1 MYGSSMEQKLVLIG
15 VDFDNTI
22 VCYDRLFHQLALERG
37 WIPPE
42 LEVDK
47 SSVRNYL
54 RGVDREDDWTL
65 LQGIAYG
72 SRIDEAAAFPG
83 VESFF
88 ARCHSQ
94 QIPVCIVS
102 HKTRHPYRGPSF
114 DLHEAARG
122 WLKAHQFLGNSSMDL
137 SEELVFLEETKQ
149 AKLARIAAAG
159 CTHFIDD
166 LPEFLLEEDF
176 PAGVHRILFDPVEQY
191 SPPPDLLRF
200 TSWQS
205 LKAHF
210 FPEEER

>member
-1 MYGSSMEQKLVLIG
+1 MLIG

-22 VCYDRLFHQLALERG
+22 VCYDQLFHQLALERG

-42 LEVDK
+42 LEPDK

-72 SRIDEAAAFPG
+72 SRIGEAAAFPG
-83 VESFF
+83 VEEFF
-88 ARCHSQ
+88 TRCISQ
-94 QIPVCIVS
+94 RIPVCIIS
-102 HKTRHPYRGPSF
+102 HKTPHPYRGPSF

-122 WLKAHQFLGNSSMDL
+122 WLQSHRFLDETAIAL
-137 SEELVFLEETKQ
+137 PEERVFLEETKQ
-149 AKLARIAAAG
+149 AKLERIAATG

-166 LPEFLLEEDF
+166 LPEFLFEEDF
-176 PAGVHRILFDPVEQY
+176 PSGVRRILFDPSGQH
-191 SPPPDLLRF
+191 SPPDDILHF

-205 LKAHF
+205 LQAHF
-210 FPEEER
+210 FPGEEG